1 MCEGVSI
8 DVGQTTPLALEGI
21 VGRDRHTNA
30 TGDTAG
36 EVVGVSTSGDRWQKS
51 VEIIKE
57 RLLIINLKDWSWFV
71 LKYLDYKNEWSSKF
85 YMRIS
90 TSLLD

>member
-36 EVVGVSTSGDRWQKS
+36 EVVGVSTSGDR
-51 VEIIKE
+51 
-57 RLLIINLKDWSWFV
+57 
-71 LKYLDYKNEWSSKF
+71 
-85 YMRIS
+85 
-90 TSLLD
+90 